1 MVDFEPSLEDFPFL
15 EYYRLYG
22 HLPLETQS
30 FYQGLYPTILRN
42 KLEENFKDGRSNEDT
57 KFQKLEDK
65 RFEITF
71 LSDSL
76 IELRSAMNAEIDK
89 HPEREVTLNNIY
101 LEVGRFLEEKIKLA
115 QNILKETSS
124 IFTSSKGLIIDQL
137 YTELKASFIEARPE
151 DFKSIFGMGEFKKPV
166 VWLETETLLVYFV
179 DLLFKKEIVYEA
191 DEKKKHLI
199 TSNCFIRQDGQHFNS
214 KQLSKTKS
222 NISSSESTRKAELID
237 KILNN
242 LVKDY

>member
-1 MVDFEPSLEDFPFL
+1 MDFEPSLEDFPFL

-30 FYQGLYPTILRN
+30 FYQDLYPTILRN
-42 KLEENFKDGRSNEDT
+42 KLEENFKDGRPNENA

-65 RFEITF
+65 RFEVEF

-76 IELRSAMNAEIDK
+76 IELRSAMNEEIDK

-115 QNILKETSS
+115 QNILKETPST
-124 IFTSSKGLIIDQL
+124 FTSSKGPNIDQL
-137 YTELKASFIEARPE
+137 YTELKVSFIETKPE
-151 DFKSIFGMGEFKKPV
+151 DFKSIFGFGKFKKPV
-166 VWLETETLLVYFV
+166 VWLETEALLVYFV
-179 DLLFKKEIVYEA
+179 DLLFKKEIVDED
-191 DEKKKHLI
+191 DEKKIHLI
-199 TSNCFIRQDGQHFNS
+199 TSNCFIRQNGQHFDS
-214 KQLSKTKS
+214 KQLSKTKY
-222 NISSSESTRKAELID
+222 NISSYGSPRKAELLD

-242 LVKDY
+242 LGKDY